1 MPHKSLFCSIFSI
14 GLMGCSALSLDP
26 ADQRDQSLPQVA
38 PAAPVTAALH
48 GADGTSAGQ
57 VTLRTG
63 PQGLLLAVEGEN
75 WPEGWHGVHLHAVG
89 TCEAPSFSSAG
100 GHLNPP
106 DTPHPH
112 GLLNWAGGP
121 DSGDLQNVYAHADG
135 TARAELYLARSAAL
149 DLGAAS
155 RTAGLALIGGSPLV
169 QLGNAASSIGDLSGQ
184 FGVIQGTGSASS
196 LTVNQTTDRV

>member
-155 RTAGLALIGGSPLV
+155 RTAGLALIVHANPDDHVSQPIGGAGPRIACAVLYP
-169 QLGNAASSIGDLSGQ
+169 SSVPRQD
-184 FGVIQGTGSASS
+184 
-196 LTVNQTTDRV
+196 